1 MLAHFLSCPL
11 PLSFLT
17 EERTWEAVPLPHTPE
32 GQCGVYFLFSHTFKQ
47 LHWTVRGN
55 YMLPA
60 KVSFQVTS
68 WFLWQRRV
76 KEGLLQPEILVTG
89 NSFKQTHMLI
99 IYIYKKLSEND
110 SRGFVAGVHTRD
122 TSKDSF
128 GYICRLDSSC
138 KKTPHRHHI
147 VKTARLHPL

>member
-99 IYIYKKLSEND
+99 IYIYKKTVCSGMTAAASLQACTHVRLAKILLDISAD
-110 SRGFVAGVHTRD
+110 WILLVKRSHID
-122 TSKDSF
+122 T
-128 GYICRLDSSC
+128 I
-138 KKTPHRHHI
+138 
-147 VKTARLHPL
+147 